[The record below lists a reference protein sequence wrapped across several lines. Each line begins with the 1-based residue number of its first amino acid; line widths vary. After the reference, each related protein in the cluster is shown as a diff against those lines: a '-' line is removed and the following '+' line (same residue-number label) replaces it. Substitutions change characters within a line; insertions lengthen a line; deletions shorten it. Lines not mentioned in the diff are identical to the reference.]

1 MGHITRETCLLLAVR
16 GPCGG
21 APQPHCTS
29 PRRTFQDLCS
39 PRRARRTRRG
49 NSVHSSSSHGW
60 DRGRPPPHARR
71 NPVRQL
77 ILSILSILR
86 SSAAAKDEL
95 SCRIRSSL
103 FQWETP
109 FIRLP
114 VTDRTVG
121 DHRPHAWRNPVRQLI
136 LSILLSCRIRSS
148 LFQGET
154 PFIRLP
160 VTDWTVGGHRPHA
173 RRNPVRQRILSIL
186 LSCRIRSSLFQG
198 ENEHEDEDERHLAP
212 GPDTRPA
219 ENDYTRCAP
228 AGAKVQAR
236 GEEGEQRGGQEGQDA
251 ASWGHKGPTGTRN
264 RPKTRPRCRPH
275 AVEASG
281 SRRVRVVLV

>member
-95 SCRIRSSL
+95 SRQVRSS
-103 FQWETP
+103 WTSTSAKKKTSANMRP
-109 FIRLP
+109 C
-114 VTDRTVG
+114 RTRVALG
-121 DHRPHAWRNPVRQLI
+121 IEYTRK
-136 LSILLSCRIRSS
+136 
-148 LFQGET
+148 
-154 PFIRLP
+154 
-160 VTDWTVGGHRPHA
+160 A
-173 RRNPVRQRILSIL
+173 RRHRGTESTEKDGARRRWQRHTKATSV
-186 LSCRIRSSLFQG
+186 
-198 ENEHEDEDERHLAP
+198 
-212 GPDTRPA
+212 
-219 ENDYTRCAP
+219 
-228 AGAKVQAR
+228 AG
-236 GEEGEQRGGQEGQDA
+236 
-251 ASWGHKGPTGTRN
+251 
-264 RPKTRPRCRPH
+264 
-275 AVEASG
+275 
-281 SRRVRVVLV
+281 